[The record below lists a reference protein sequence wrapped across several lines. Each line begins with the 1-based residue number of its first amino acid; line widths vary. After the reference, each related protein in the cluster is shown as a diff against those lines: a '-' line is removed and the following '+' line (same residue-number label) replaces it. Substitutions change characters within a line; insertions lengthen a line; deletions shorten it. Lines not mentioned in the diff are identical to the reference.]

1 MSLFEF
7 ARQRT
12 GTLVTAPPI
21 ALAPLI
27 IGVTSHRNIAESE
40 TAMLRERVRFLFEQ
54 LKKDFPELPLVVL
67 SALAEGGDQ
76 LVAREALNAG
86 ARLVAPLPIEP
97 DAYQRDFSDEVS
109 RCEFSALCAR
119 ASVLQLPLLERNTA
133 EGVAEPG
140 AQRDAQYAEAGV
152 YIASHSHI
160 LLAIWDGRCSDLLGG
175 TAQIVRYYLEGILP
189 GSIERRSGM
198 RPLVDRGDESLLYHI
213 ACSRTDPDG
222 KLKAPDPP
230 LRPLHARWL
239 SQSRACAAAEGIPD
253 DFRLI
258 FRRMVQFNT
267 DSQRYCEEVVAAA
280 RNPADGSNAVEGEE
294 IETLFAAADRLAI
307 HFQKRVL
314 LAMRGIHAL
323 AALMGIAFVCYSDLP
338 GDWFD
343 QGDMIYVFI
352 ALFAAGVILD
362 RLAKRREWHRKYI
375 DYRALAEGLRVQHYW
390 FRAGV
395 SAAGSIAFA
404 HDNFMQKQDV
414 ELGWIRNVMRAAGI
428 NAPDRIR
435 VEERVLADVIDEWIG
450 AANRGGQL
458 GYYAHRTQLRM
469 HVHQTARMLGMACLW
484 TGIAI
489 ALVLA
494 AFQSRLEADVT
505 TSMIALIGVLA
516 IVAAARESY
525 SYRKADKELIKQYV
539 FMRNIFNGARN
550 ALEAEQDSNAQ
561 REILRALGEAAL
573 AEHAE
578 WALTHRE
585 RPLEHGKL

>member
-1 MSLFEF
+1 MSTP
-7 ARQRT
+7 RT
-12 GTLVTAPPI
+12 

-27 IGVTSHRNIAESE
+27 IGVTSHRNIAASE
-40 TAMLRERVRFLFEQ
+40 TAMLRERVRFLFVQ
-54 LKKDFPELPLVVL
+54 LKEDFPELPLVVL

-76 LVAREALNAG
+76 LVAREALDAG
-86 ARLVAPLPIEP
+86 ARLVAPLPLEP
-97 DAYQRDFSDEVS
+97 DAYQKDFSGEAS
-109 RCEFSALCAR
+109 RNEFTALCAQ

-160 LLAIWDGRCSDLLGG
+160 LLAIWDGRSSDLLGG

-222 KLKAPDPP
+222 RLRAPDAP
-230 LRPLHARWL
+230 LRPLQARWL
-239 SQSRACAAAEGIPD
+239 SQSRARPAAEGVPD
-253 DFRLI
+253 DFCVI

-280 RNPADGSNAVEGEE
+280 RNPADGANAIEGEE

-307 HFQKRVL
+307 HFQRRVL

-323 AALMGIAFVCYSDLP
+323 AALMGIAFICYSDLP
-338 GDWFD
+338 SDWFD

-352 ALFAAGVILD
+352 ALFGAGVLLD
-362 RLAKRREWHRKYI
+362 RLARRREWHRKYI

-428 NAPDRIR
+428 NAPDRFR
-435 VEERVLADVIDEWIG
+435 VEENVLADVVDEWIG

-458 GYYAHRTQLRM
+458 GYYARRTESRMRVHRT
-469 HVHQTARMLGMACLW
+469 TRMLGMACLW
-484 TGIAI
+484 AGIAI
-489 ALVLA
+489 AVVLA
-494 AFQSRLEADVT
+494 LFQNRFDADVT
-505 TSMIALIGVLA
+505 TSMIAVIGVLA
-516 IVAAARESY
+516 IIAAARESY
-525 SYRKADKELIKQYV
+525 SYRKADKELIKQYI
-539 FMRNIFNGARN
+539 FMRNIFNGARS
-550 ALEAEQDSNAQ
+550 ALEAEQDTNGQ

>member
-1 MSLFEF
+1 VHTPTIS
-7 ARQRT
+7 
-12 GTLVTAPPI
+12 
-21 ALAPLI
+21 LAPLI
-27 IGVTSHRNIAESE
+27 IGVTSHRNLVEAE
-40 TAMLRERVRFLFEQ
+40 TAQLRERVRVLFVQ
-54 LKKDFPELPLVVL
+54 LKNEFPELPLVVL

-76 LVAREALNAG
+76 LVAREALEAG
-86 ARLVAPLPIEP
+86 ARLVAPLPLP
-97 DAYQRDFSDEVS
+97 PVAFKRDFTSDAS
-109 RCEFSALCAR
+109 RAEFEALCAQ
-119 ASVLQLPLLERNTA
+119 ASVIQLPLLARNTA
-133 EGVAEPG
+133 EGIAGPG

-160 LLAIWDGRCSDLLGG
+160 LLAVWDGRQSDLLGG
-175 TAQIVRYYLEGILP
+175 TAQIVRYYVEGILP

-198 RPLVDRGDESLLYHI
+198 RPLVERGDESLLFHI
-213 ACSRTDPDG
+213 ACSRLDSSGQVQP
-222 KLKAPDPP
+222 PEPP
-230 LRPLHARWL
+230 LRALQARWL
-239 SQSRACAAAEGIPD
+239 SQSRARPAAEGMPEE
-253 DFRLI
+253 FRLV

-267 DSQRYCEEVVAAA
+267 DSQRYCEEVVASA
-280 RNPADGSNAVEGEE
+280 RDPADGSDAVEGEE

-307 HFQKRVL
+307 HFQRRVL
-314 LAMRGIHAL
+314 LAMRGIHVL
-323 AALMGIAFVCYSDLP
+323 AALMGVAFVCYSDLP
-338 GDWFD
+338 SDWFD
-343 QGDMIYVFI
+343 QADMIYVFI
-352 ALFAAGVILD
+352 ALFGAGVMLD
-362 RLAKRREWHRKYI
+362 RIARRREWHRKYI

-435 VEERVLADVIDEWIG
+435 VEKRVLADVIDEWIG
-450 AANRGGQL
+450 APSRGGQL
-458 GYYAHRTQLRM
+458 GYYARRTESRMRVHRTTRL
-469 HVHQTARMLGMACLW
+469 LGLACLW
-484 TGIAI
+484 TGISIAI
-489 ALVLA
+489 ALAV
-494 AFQSRLEADVT
+494 FQNRLDPDVT
-505 TSMIALIGVLA
+505 TSMIAVIGVLA

-539 FMRNIFNGARN
+539 FMRNIFSGARN
-550 ALEAEQDSNAQ
+550 ALEAEPDARGQ